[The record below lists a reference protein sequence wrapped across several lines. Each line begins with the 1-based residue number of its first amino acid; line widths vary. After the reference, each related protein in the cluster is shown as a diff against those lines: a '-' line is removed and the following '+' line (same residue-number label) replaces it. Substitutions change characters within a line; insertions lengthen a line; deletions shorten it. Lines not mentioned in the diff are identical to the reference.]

1 MTSTAANALADRVA
15 FVEVGT
21 TNVAELEKINL
32 ALFPIKYPPQ
42 VYQDIVTCSGVS
54 FLATID
60 DDRGPGAAARTI
72 GGVACRLEKDAK
84 VDGPILYIIT
94 LGVLAPWRNAGLGS
108 ALLERV
114 LRTVREALPEVVLAR
129 LHVQINNSEARDFYA
144 KLGFSCLGV
153 SKLYYKRLEPPDA
166 WVLARPFTDEG
177 REALDRIRATL
188 DPA

>member
-129 LHVQINNSEARDFYA
+129 LHVQINNTDAIRFYA
-144 KLGFSCLGV
+144 KHGFAV
-153 SKLYYKRLEPPDA
+153 VAEIAEYYRRVEPRAAAVLE
-166 WVLARPFTDEG
+166 LRF
-177 REALDRIRATL
+177 
-188 DPA
+188 